1 MSKGPTDSIKI
12 KPISRVKIF
21 SCLIFK
27 NQPQLVPLI
36 LVGNLLILCNCD
48 KTYAKKK
55 AIVISKVYNFIDIK
69 KL

>member
-48 KTYAKKK
+48 KTYAKKRQ
-55 AIVISKVYNFIDIK
+55 
-69 KL
+69 L